1 MCSTVMTTRTQLD
14 PISFISKNSSNKAVP
29 LAHELSE
36 YELQMGARLGID
48 NHADTSCA
56 GKKVKILEYVQGVSF
71 SVAPFQGPHIKNIS
85 LANGV
90 VAVDRED
97 GQPGYILEL
106 NNFLD
111 FSNSMEHSLL
121 CQMQARLNGI
131 HIDDTP
137 TSLSPNSS
145 QAVILHSK

>member
-1 MCSTVMTTRTQLD
+1 MTIRTQLD
-14 PISFISKNSSNKAVP
+14 PISFISKSSSNKAVP

-97 GQPGYILEL
+97 G
-106 NNFLD
+106 
-111 FSNSMEHSLL
+111 
-121 CQMQARLNGI
+121 
-131 HIDDTP
+131 T
-137 TSLSPNSS
+137 NSS
-145 QAVILHSK
+145 QAVILDDDNAIPTYYHGPIPFIHIRYPTDDDLDTYKWYQLTNNST